1 MPTKPI
7 SAWPAIA
14 LPGAR
19 RRSITTPALPSS
31 TIDKR
36 LRSDPLAL
44 GFNPI
49 RRIYGSSCNNNY
61 YFH

>member
-1 MPTKPI
+1 MANRADFRLAGHSTTGRETPQHNDAR
-7 SAWPAIA
+7 SA
-14 LPGAR
+14 
-19 RRSITTPALPSS
+19 SS

-49 RRIYGSSCNNNY
+49 WRIYGSSCNNNY